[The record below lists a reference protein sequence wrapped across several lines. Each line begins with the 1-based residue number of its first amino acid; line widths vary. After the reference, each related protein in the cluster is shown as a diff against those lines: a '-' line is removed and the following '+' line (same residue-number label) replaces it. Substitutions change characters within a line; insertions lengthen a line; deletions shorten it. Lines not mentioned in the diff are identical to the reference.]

1 MRQDPLAFPSGWN
14 QNAGFAKPLFGL
26 CREAGLAAVAVEL
39 NLQVYELAPE
49 VAEAVERGAAALFL
63 GGYGPYST
71 LTRQGAGVGKE
82 ARQRKAR
89 FAVRNQSKTIF
100 KSAKEQRRSAIAA
113 A

>member
-14 QNAGFAKPLFGL
+14 QSAGFSNPLFGL
-26 CREAGLAAVAVEL
+26 YREAGLAAVAVEL

-63 GGYGPYST
+63 GGYGPSST
-71 LTRQGAGVGKE
+71 LTRQSAGVRKE
-82 ARQRKAR
+82 ARHRKASR
-89 FAVRNQSKTIF
+89 AVRSHF